1 MELLTKT
8 QFLAKL
14 KYHKPSTVKIV
25 TNSEAIEITTSDE
38 KRNRWLAVL
47 ETIQTVGAS
56 EIKRID
62 FLADSGEVLVSVPG
76 ISAETL
82 TDEIPEIQPSP
93 IFSQN
98 QLAETSTEMSFE
110 RVAGILI
117 QAQQANME
125 LHYRLLSPLISGFQ
139 KQIELLSDRQVRIE
153 KMQADSLDRII
164 QAAQIEADSQ
174 NGDTL
179 SRLAEAL
186 APALLP
192 MLAGMQPPAGN
203 GESE

>member
-1 MELLTKT
+1 MEPLTKT

-14 KYHKPSTVKIV
+14 KYHKPASVRIV
-25 TNSEAIEITTSDE
+25 TTSESVEITTADE

-47 ETIQTVGAS
+47 ETVQTIGAD

-62 FLADSGEVLVSVPG
+62 FLADSGEVLVSTPG

-82 TDEIPEIQPSP
+82 LDSVPDEPAAASP
-93 IFSQN
+93 IFSGDR
-98 QLAETSTEMSFE
+98 LAETSTEMSFE

-125 LHYRLLSPLISGFQ
+125 LHYRLLTPLISGFQ
-139 KQIELLSDRQVRIE
+139 KQVEILSERQVRIE
-153 KMQADSLDRII
+153 RMQSDSIDRLI
-164 QAAQIEADSQ
+164 QAVQVEADAAQ
-174 NGDTL
+174 GDTI

-192 MLAGMQPPAGN
+192 LLGGFQQT
-203 GESE
+203 GETQ

>member
-14 KYHKPSTVKIV
+14 KYHKPASVRIV
-25 TNSEAIEITTSDE
+25 TTSESVEITTADE

-47 ETIQTVGAS
+47 ETVQTIGAE

-62 FLADSGEVLVSVPG
+62 FLADSGEVLVSTPG

-82 TDEIPEIQPSP
+82 LDAVPDEPAASP
-93 IFSQN
+93 IFSGDR
-98 QLAETSTEMSFE
+98 LAETSTEMSFE

-117 QAQQANME
+117 QAQTANME
-125 LHYRLLSPLISGFQ
+125 LHYRLLNPLISGFQ
-139 KQIELLSDRQVRIE
+139 KQVEILSERQVRIE
-153 KMQADSLDRII
+153 RMQSDSIDRLI
-164 QAAQIEADSQ
+164 QAVQVEADAAQ
-174 NGDTL
+174 GDTI

-192 MLAGMQPPAGN
+192 LIGGFQQNN
-203 GESE
+203 GENQ